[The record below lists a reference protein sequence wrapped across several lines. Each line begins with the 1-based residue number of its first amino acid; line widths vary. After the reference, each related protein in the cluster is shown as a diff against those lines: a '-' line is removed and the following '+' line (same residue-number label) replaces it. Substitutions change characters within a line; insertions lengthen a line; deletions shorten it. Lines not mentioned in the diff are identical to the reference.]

1 MDEKVMEGSKNSLKI
16 SSKPQVVTAALCS
29 ADNCGTTLEDSA
41 ESTDDDGAH
50 ALCPNSPLPAHPT
63 ASSEAEHAAR
73 SRAGG
78 TNQLARKKH
87 RDFFRAMAARERGE
101 HRFEESKKSICNSS
115 VLCQKRDEITSL
127 CPNHLQVRPIPPLGS
142 PIPAAECHEGCIPS
156 VSTVADTATGGHR
169 SQQAEKKRRSQQEFI
184 FEQ

>member
-63 ASSEAEHAAR
+63 ASSEAEHTVR

-87 RDFFRAMAARERGE
+87 RDFFRATAARERGE
-101 HRFEESKKSICNSS
+101 HRFEASKNPSAIVQSCARKGMRSLRS
-115 VLCQKRDEITSL
+115 VRIIFRFAPYPHLEAPFLQLNAMRAASL
-127 CPNHLQVRPIPPLGS
+127 Q
-142 PIPAAECHEGCIPS
+142 
-156 VSTVADTATGGHR
+156 
-169 SQQAEKKRRSQQEFI
+169 
-184 FEQ
+184 

>member
-63 ASSEAEHAAR
+63 ASSEAEHTAR

-87 RDFFRAMAARERGE
+87 KDFFRAMAARERGE
-101 HRFEESKKSICNSS
+101 HRFEASKNPSAIVQSCARKGI
-115 VLCQKRDEITSL
+115 RSL
-127 CPNHLQVRPIPPLGS
+127 CSVRIIFRFAPYPHLEAPFLQLNATR
-142 PIPAAECHEGCIPS
+142 AAS
-156 VSTVADTATGGHR
+156 L
-169 SQQAEKKRRSQQEFI
+169 Q
-184 FEQ
+184 

>member
-63 ASSEAEHAAR
+63 ASSEAEHTAR

-101 HRFEESKKSICNSS
+101 HRFEVSKNPSAIVQSCARKGM
-115 VLCQKRDEITSL
+115 RSL
-127 CPNHLQVRPIPPLGS
+127 CSVRIIFRFAPYPHLEAPFLQLNATR
-142 PIPAAECHEGCIPS
+142 AAS
-156 VSTVADTATGGHR
+156 L
-169 SQQAEKKRRSQQEFI
+169 Q
-184 FEQ
+184 

>member
-1 MDEKVMEGSKNSLKI
+1 MEGSKNSLKI

-41 ESTDDDGAH
+41 ESTDDDGVH

-63 ASSEAEHAAR
+63 ASSEAEHTAR

-87 RDFFRAMAARERGE
+87 GDFLGQWQLGRGGNTDLRRA
-101 HRFEESKKSICNSS
+101 KI
-115 VLCQKRDEITSL
+115 
-127 CPNHLQVRPIPPLGS
+127 HL
-142 PIPAAECHEGCIPS
+142 H
-156 VSTVADTATGGHR
+156 
-169 SQQAEKKRRSQQEFI
+169 
-184 FEQ
+184 